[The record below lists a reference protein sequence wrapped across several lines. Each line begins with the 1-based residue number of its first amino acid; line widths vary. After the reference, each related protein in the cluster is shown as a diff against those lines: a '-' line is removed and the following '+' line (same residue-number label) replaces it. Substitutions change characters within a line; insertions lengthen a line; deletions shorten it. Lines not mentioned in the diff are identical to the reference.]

1 MIFEDVTEGTNGL
14 VVLLLADMNLTDVHE
29 RIVSEWVLGK
39 ALCEGLEEFKR
50 FVVLFG
56 LVDVLSSRKQTR
68 RDRLFGERFLVGQ
81 QDLVAFLKFLK
92 RLHDVGI

>member
-14 VVLLLADMNLTDVHE
+14 VVLLLADMNLADVHE

-56 LVDVLSSRKQTR
+56 LVDVLSSRNR
-68 RDRLFGERFLVGQ
+68 RAGIACSASAFWLVN
-81 QDLVAFLKFLK
+81 
-92 RLHDVGI
+92 RTS